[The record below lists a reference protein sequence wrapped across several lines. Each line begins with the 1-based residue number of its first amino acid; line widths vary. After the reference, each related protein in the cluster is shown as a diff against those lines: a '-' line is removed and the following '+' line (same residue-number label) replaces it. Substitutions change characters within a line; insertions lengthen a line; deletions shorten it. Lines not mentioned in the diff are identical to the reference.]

1 MCVTSTQPPYP
12 LEFPHGTP
20 RAVIMS
26 HPADDDDDD
35 QPLNFGSDLSIKA
48 CLANCLDGEFCDCDH
63 HRENV
68 DDSESQ
74 PASAP
79 YQQPTARES
88 LLSVATSGQ
97 GPSQPR
103 QIAQQYQPMRPMNYG
118 STSYA
123 GRGNLP
129 NHGYDGSH
137 AGHPASYD
145 GYPANKGGYPT
156 NHGGVFIAPQHP
168 PGFTTQGSSYQEGR
182 EVTPL
187 QESRG
192 WFRDH
197 AGRLCNGQ
205 GQHIDDRGEVIQPT
219 ASSLPQSSPR
229 SGLSGDESGR
239 AAPSHRSGSSG
250 HGSRAGSHHGH
261 HHGKKHKNH

>member
-1 MCVTSTQPPYP
+1 
-12 LEFPHGTP
+12 
-20 RAVIMS
+20 MS
-26 HPADDDDDD
+26 HTEEDD

-48 CLANCLDGEFCDCDH
+48 CIENCLDGEFCDCDY
-63 HRENV
+63 HRENI
-68 DDSESQ
+68 DESGSGGQ

-103 QIAQQYQPMRPMNYG
+103 QIVQQYQPMRPMNYG

-123 GRGNLP
+123 GRGNP
-129 NHGYDGSH
+129 RNHGGHDGSY
-137 AGHPASYD
+137 AGYPASYD
-145 GYPANKGGYPT
+145 GHTTNKSGCPAKY
-156 NHGGVFIAPQHP
+156 GGVFIAPQYP

-182 EVTPL
+182 DVTPL

-197 AGRLCNGQ
+197 TGHLCNGLGEHINEQ
-205 GQHIDDRGEVIQPT
+205 GGVIQPA
-219 ASSLPQSSPR
+219 ASSVLQSSPR

-239 AAPSHRSGSSG
+239 PTTSHCSGSSEYG
-250 HGSRAGSHHGH
+250 PRAGSGHSH